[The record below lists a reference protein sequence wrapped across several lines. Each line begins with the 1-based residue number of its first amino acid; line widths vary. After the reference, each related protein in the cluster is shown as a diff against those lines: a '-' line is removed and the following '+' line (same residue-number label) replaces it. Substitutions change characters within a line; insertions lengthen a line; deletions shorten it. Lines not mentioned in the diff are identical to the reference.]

1 MTILSDLALLHL
13 GKERDMVRISILE
26 LIANL
31 LVCYMVYVSDII
43 ASHGYG
49 LFSPV
54 LMSRSNFY
62 IHMGRWIRWA
72 SSPAEL

>member
-1 MTILSDLALLHL
+1 MTVLSDLAFLHL
-13 GKERDMVRISILE
+13 GKEIDMLRISTLE

-54 LMSRSNFY
+54 LMSRSSFHIY
-62 IHMGRWIRWA
+62 TYGKMDKMGVCA
-72 SSPAEL
+72 S